1 MTISDDESQM
11 AETAYLSQTA
21 QEELDSLYSE
31 IDGELSDTAAFS
43 SPKPLSY
50 LCEQLLGLSPVT
62 RTKYKKCICPA
73 VNSEVDSFLESRCI
87 KEENTSPF
95 RDEKPDFSDASEDS
109 PFYNYNTIA
118 FGKNG
123 AVQNICL
130 TCKRQF
136 KDIETLLGHHWKK
149 HPGTVCGSLEVEQ
162 GNGIEELHFT
172 EPSCVGALAVT
183 DIGLENT
190 SELESFKCTFCGEE
204 FKTMSK
210 LHVHIISCSPID
222 PVYGA
227 EKSDWQSR
235 TALRKKLHRKY
246 QGHFGNLD
254 DSKGDTEYDRVSI
267 NSARSN
273 KSGSQKRVFTGC
285 RKWKS
290 VILPDSPV
298 KEPVETGPVVTE
310 KPQQSVVAGYNP
322 LKHVRRR
329 ELTEVVDLLTCEG
342 CGLKCKTIILL
353 ERHVRHCTRKEKFRT
368 MKPLACPIIDD
379 AADKVKNMCFYCEK
393 NFTYTKSLIN
403 HFQDFCP
410 VKKAKLDKGEITE
423 EHKQKEAAILDRIQ
437 KSEEEKVAQKEK
449 EMETRTKR
457 KITWAVGRKPKRKGN
472 AWTIVKRKYMQS
484 LTKDGTEIDGE
495 AERNDETGEMGEV
508 KNCGSADVAEES
520 NPGVVDT
527 VKDDRNE
534 NLVKNDDIV
543 EKVTPRKVG
552 RPRKHKVEMSQ
563 DRAKED
569 EETCGSE
576 NAGENEDTNILP
588 IMNTSLN
595 LTTRYKV
602 NEVKPVEKNWKND
615 LKSGAS
621 SLFSQCTKPQ
631 LQEPSRYEGIQ
642 RRRSKAKQPDPNT
655 IIEGKRKRERIGKVE
670 EFLKNA
676 FSRKR
681 KRKSQEEKGESDL
694 KTEEINSSQD
704 YVESGELNIPNFEYF
719 PKNGCQNTFHSESLS
734 VNVSSTVNNTSSN
747 STGNPVS
754 IASSNSTS
762 VVPLKKP
769 RGRPRKS
776 LENVVPVSIS
786 ETVCLINENSEH
798 KPQSS
803 QPNDVADGAVVNAV
817 DTSGNADTNNL
828 ENRLEENCKSQTADD
843 DDDEQVVP
851 ECEPSGLP
859 ETERKGDNDKEIVN
873 KIDNCK
879 STELCRYDDA
889 EGSDADSV
897 DGDLY
902 ESGSKGN
909 KNSIEDKTQD
919 KQLSENLHFQ
929 IKACIKNNVIC
940 TTDINILPCPS
951 YTTWKDMDSICYST
965 SSISDKS
972 DVSKKLSDASVSN
985 SETEGS
991 QCGVKMNTVDPV
1003 DVNIEKILTKDV
1015 QQIASDVVEAETQNL
1030 GDETGKNESTKEMV
1044 KIKEATCSSQVILS
1058 GDNDGD
1064 DDDSDEKSDI
1074 TASTVCYDSSR
1085 EMSPLMVGELE
1096 CDKRLTVNTEIVA
1109 CKLMSHGEVDNECVD
1124 KGFVKNDNCKMGS
1137 GTKECNI
1144 AMDENSSGL
1153 SKKENKLSLQNE
1165 FEVDGQASTMTKVV
1179 DVNSGYM
1186 YSSGENESS
1195 DVDHE
1200 RRNDSDDGV
1209 MINSIETNDFADESC
1224 SSGNSVVDWKTID
1237 PVLSPGERVKM
1248 NRRSCKKEV
1257 DLSSPVWIKRTKQHP
1272 HIKSER
1278 KECDQ
1283 QEMVQAEVVNIGE
1296 TVNGGTCL
1304 GMNDTDGSSDTP
1316 GLDKVTCG
1324 KNDESKLKFGKG
1336 LKRKLPEL
1344 KEVCKKSKIGR
1355 VDTYSCPVSK
1365 VRNRK

>member
-1 MTISDDESQM
+1 MTISDDESRM
-11 AETAYLSQTA
+11 AETAYLNQTA
-21 QEELDSLYSE
+21 QEELDSLYNE
-31 IDGELSDTAAFS
+31 IDGELCDTTAFS
-43 SPKPLSY
+43 SPKSLSY

-62 RTKYKKCICPA
+62 RTKYKKCIYPA
-73 VNSEVDSFLESRCI
+73 VNSKIDSFLESRCI
-87 KEENTSPF
+87 KEESTSPF

-109 PFYNYNTIA
+109 PFYNYDTIA

-149 HPGTVCGSLEVEQ
+149 HPGTVFGSLEVEQ

-172 EPSCVGALAVT
+172 EPSCVGALAMT

-204 FKTMSK
+204 FKTLSK

-246 QGHFGNLD
+246 QGLFGNLD
-254 DSKGDTEYDRVSI
+254 DFKSDTEYDRVSI
-267 NSARSN
+267 NSTRSN

-449 EMETRTKR
+449 EMVTRAKR

-484 LTKDGTEIDGE
+484 LTKDGTENDGDP
-495 AERNDETGEMGEV
+495 ERSDETREMGEV
-508 KNCGSADVAEES
+508 KNSGSAEVAEES
-520 NPGVVDT
+520 NSGVVGT
-527 VKDDRNE
+527 MKDDGNE
-534 NLVKNDDIV
+534 SLAKKDDVV

-563 DRAKED
+563 DRTKED

-576 NAGENEDTNILP
+576 NAGENEDTNTLSIT
-588 IMNTSLN
+588 NTSLN

-621 SLFSQCTKPQ
+621 SLFLQCTKPQ

-681 KRKSQEEKGESDL
+681 KRKSQEEKDESDP
-694 KTEEINSSQD
+694 KTEELNSSQGS
-704 YVESGELNIPNFEYF
+704 VESGELNIPNFEHF
-719 PKNGCQNTFHSESLS
+719 PKNDCQNTFHSESPSL
-734 VNVSSTVNNTSSN
+734 NVSSTVNNTSSN
-747 STGNPVS
+747 CTGSPVS
-754 IASSNSTS
+754 IASGNSTS
-762 VVPLKKP
+762 VVPQKKP

-786 ETVCLINENSEH
+786 ETVHLMNKNSEH
-798 KPQSS
+798 NPQST
-803 QPNDVADGAVVNAV
+803 QPNDLADGAVVNTV
-817 DTSGNADTNNL
+817 DTLRNADTNNL
-828 ENRLEENCKSQTADD
+828 ANKLEENCKSQTADD

-851 ECEPSGLP
+851 ECEPSCLP
-859 ETERKGDNDKEIVN
+859 ETESKGDNGKEIVN
-873 KIDNCK
+873 KIDSCK
-879 STELCRYDDA
+879 STELSRYDDA

-902 ESGSKGN
+902 ESGSKEN
-909 KNSIEDKTQD
+909 NSIEDKTQD
-919 KQLSENLHFQ
+919 QQQSENLHFQ

-951 YTTWKDMDSICYST
+951 YTAWKDMDSICYST
-965 SSISDKS
+965 SSISDKT
-972 DVSKKLSDASVSN
+972 DVSKKLSDANVSN
-985 SETEGS
+985 SKTEGS
-991 QCGVKMNTVDPV
+991 QCGVKMNAVDQV
-1003 DVNIEKILTKDV
+1003 DVNVEILTSDV
-1015 QQIASDVVEAETQNL
+1015 QQIASDVVETETETQNL
-1030 GDETGKNESTKEMV
+1030 GDETDKDESTKQMV
-1044 KIKEATCSSQVILS
+1044 KEKEATCSSQVILS
-1058 GDNDGD
+1058 GDNDAD

-1096 CDKRLTVNTEIVA
+1096 SDKRLTVNTEIVA
-1109 CKLMSHGEVDNECVD
+1109 CKLMSHDEVDNECVD
-1124 KGFVKNDNCKMGS
+1124 KSFGKNDNYKMGS
-1137 GTKECNI
+1137 GAKECNI
-1144 AMDENSSGL
+1144 AVDENNLGL
-1153 SKKENKLSLQNE
+1153 SKKENKLSHQNE
-1165 FEVDGQASTMTKVV
+1165 FEIDGQASTMIKVV

-1200 RRNDSDDGV
+1200 RRNDSDDCV
-1209 MINSIETNDFADESC
+1209 VINGIETNDFADESC
-1224 SSGNSVVDWKTID
+1224 SSGSSVVDRKTID

-1272 HIKSER
+1272 HFKSER

-1283 QEMVQAEVVNIGE
+1283 QEMGKAEDVSIVE
-1296 TVNGGTCL
+1296 TVNCGTCL
-1304 GMNDTDGSSDTP
+1304 EMNDIDAGSDTP
-1316 GLDKVTCG
+1316 GLDKVRWG

-1344 KEVCKKSKIGR
+1344 KEVCKKSKIDR
-1355 VDTYSCPVSK
+1355 VDTDACPISK